1 MGRLGANSMAGAL
14 QGPWGRREGAAEQG
28 LIHPQCA
35 AQPRAASQSVLMEL
49 PTTSP
54 LCSPGLSPSSH
65 SCHILAG
72 TATAALAQEPLFAL
86 HRAGGSTPMLLLWG
100 HEPEGAQMA
109 SAPGA
114 SKGWG
119 TPGKPL
125 SFVLAPAVSQK
136 VCSHQ
141 LGVSCPT
148 ADPVAQSQGCLAAS
162 PKLP

>member
-1 MGRLGANSMAGAL
+1 MAAAL

-28 LIHPQCA
+28 LIHPHCA
-35 AQPRAASQSVLMEL
+35 AQPRAASQSFVLMEL

-54 LCSPGLSPSSH
+54 LCSPGLCPSSQR
-65 SCHILAG
+65 CPILAG
-72 TATAALAQEPLFAL
+72 TDTAALAQQPLFAL
-86 HRAGGSTPMLLLWG
+86 HTAGRSTPMLLLWG
-100 HEPEGAQMA
+100 HEPEAAQMP
-109 SAPGA
+109 SAPANA

-125 SFVLAPAVSQK
+125 SFVLASAVSQK

-148 ADPVAQSQGCLAAS
+148 ADAVAQSQGCLAATH
-162 PKLP
+162 PKLPSAFS